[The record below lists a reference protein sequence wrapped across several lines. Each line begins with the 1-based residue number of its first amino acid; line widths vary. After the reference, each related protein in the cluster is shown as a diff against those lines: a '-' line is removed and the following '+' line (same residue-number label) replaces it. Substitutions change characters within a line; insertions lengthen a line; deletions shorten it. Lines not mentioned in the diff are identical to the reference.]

1 MASSASQT
9 GYQSDSSCGTKIER
23 GRKERNGEVATNL
36 EDLGTYASPEVQRCP
51 FPFLNKLLE
60 DAPVY
65 RDPGTGMYIVSRYD
79 DISYVNSNP
88 AIFSSRTPI
97 MINRQ
102 TSVSEEVARRYKE
115 RGWPEEHVLAFAD
128 PPEHTLHRAL
138 VDKVFTPS
146 YVKKLEPVALQI
158 VDDLIDGFIQAGE
171 TDLSSGFAVH
181 LPMYIISDQ
190 LGVARE
196 DYEQFKLW
204 STAWVDRNDPNCP
217 PDREL
222 MLTDR
227 MIDMQVYL
235 AARAREYENTPGDN
249 MLSRLVHAEVEGQ
262 RLTMGQLLMIAQ
274 LILVAGN
281 ETTTTG
287 ITTAMYMILSDST
300 LKARVLADPSVIP
313 QVIEEMLRAHAP
325 VPHQY
330 RFTTQETELAGVVI
344 PKDTVV
350 QISYLAGNY
359 DKARWECPEQIDV
372 DRKGVRN
379 HLAFGRGIHFCV
391 GNQLARMEM
400 RVAIGRLL
408 ERLADLRISEHHP
421 APKFMEHFQIH
432 ALESLHV
439 AFTPSER
446 RNA

>member
-1 MASSASQT
+1 MATVEAGLGS
-9 GYQSDSSCGTKIER
+9 YSD
-23 GRKERNGEVATNL
+23 
-36 EDLGTYASPEVQRCP
+36 PEVQRCP
-51 FPFLNKLLE
+51 FPFLTRLLE
-60 DAPVY
+60 EAPVY
-65 RDPGTGMYIVSRYD
+65 RDPGTGMFIVSRYD
-79 DISYVNSNP
+79 DINYVNSHP
-88 AIFSSRTPI
+88 EIFSSRTPI
-97 MINRQ
+97 MINRE
-102 TSVSEEVARRYKE
+102 TSVSEEVRRRYAE

-128 PPEHTLHRAL
+128 PPEHGLHRAL

-146 YVKKLEPVALQI
+146 YVKKLEPVALAI
-158 VDDLIDGFIQAGE
+158 VDGLIDGFIEAGE

-227 MIDMQVYL
+227 MIDMQNYL
-235 AARAREYENTPGDN
+235 AARAREYEADPQDN
-249 MLSRLVHAEVEGQ
+249 MLSRLVHAEVEGE
-262 RLTMGQLLMIAQ
+262 RLTMGQLLMVAQ

-287 ITTAMYMILSDST
+287 ITTATYMILRDQA
-300 LKARVLADPSVIP
+300 LRDRVLADPSLIP
-313 QVIEEMLRAHAP
+313 VVVEEMLRAHAP

-330 RFTTQETELAGVVI
+330 RFTTQDTELAGVAI
-344 PKDTVV
+344 LAGTVV
-350 QISYLAGNY
+350 QVSYLAGNY
-359 DKARWECPEQIDV
+359 DTAKWECPERINI

-400 RVAIGRLL
+400 RVAITRLL
-408 ERLADLRISEHHP
+408 ERLEDLRLSDQHP
-421 APKFMEHFQIH
+421 EPRFMEHFQIH

-439 AFTPSER
+439 SFTPGSQL
-446 RNA
+446 AA

>member
-1 MASSASQT
+1 MAT
-9 GYQSDSSCGTKIER
+9 
-23 GRKERNGEVATNL
+23 VA
-36 EDLGTYASPEVQRCP
+36 EDLGSYASPEVQRCP
-51 FPFLNKLLE
+51 FPFLNRLLE
-60 DAPVY
+60 EAPVY

-79 DISYVNSNP
+79 DINYVNSNP

-102 TSVSEEVARRYKE
+102 TSVSEEVARRYRE

-128 PPEHTLHRAL
+128 PPEHSLHRAL
-138 VDKVFTPS
+138 VDKVFTVS
-146 YVKKLEPVALQI
+146 YVKRLEPYALKI
-158 VDDLIDGFIQAGE
+158 VDDLIDGFIESGE

-196 DYEQFKLW
+196 DYEQFKVW
-204 STAWVDRNDPNCP
+204 STAWIDRNDPNCP

-235 AARAREYENTPGDN
+235 AARAREYESNPGDN
-249 MLSRLVHAEVEGQ
+249 MLSRLVYADVDGQ

-287 ITTAMYMILSDST
+287 ITSAMYMILSDPA
-300 LKARVLADPSVIP
+300 LKARVLADPGVIP
-313 QVIEEMLRAHAP
+313 AVIEEMLRAHAP

-330 RFTTQETELAGVVI
+330 RWTTRDTELDGVAI

-350 QISYLAGNY
+350 QVSYLAGNY
-359 DKARWECPEQIDV
+359 DKAKWECPEKIDI

-400 RVAIGRLL
+400 RVAIARLL
-408 ERLADLRISEHHP
+408 ERLKDLRISENHP
-421 APKFMEHFQIH
+421 TPSFIEHFQIH
-432 ALESLHV
+432 ALGSLNV
-439 AFTPSER
+439 SFAPGSR
-446 RNA
+446 SAA

>member
-1 MASSASQT
+1 MEIT
-9 GYQSDSSCGTKIER
+9 EH
-23 GRKERNGEVATNL
+23 
-36 EDLGTYASPEVQRCP
+36 DLGTYASAEVQRCP
-51 FPFLNKLLE
+51 FPFLNRLLDE
-60 DAPVY
+60 APVY

-79 DISYVNSNP
+79 DINYVNSHP
-88 AIFSSRTPI
+88 EIFSSKTPI

-102 TSVSEEVARRYKE
+102 TSVSEEVAKRYRE

-128 PPEHTLHRAL
+128 PPEHGLHRAL

-146 YVKKLEPVALQI
+146 YVKKLEPYALRL
-158 VDDLIDGFIQAGE
+158 VDELIDGFIEQGE
-171 TDLSSGFAVH
+171 TDLGSGFAVH

-217 PDREL
+217 ADREL

-227 MIDMQVYL
+227 MIDMQNYL
-235 AARAREYENTPGDN
+235 AARAREYEAAPNDN
-249 MLSRLVHAEVEGQ
+249 MLSRLVHAEVNGEK
-262 RLTMGQLLMIAQ
+262 LTMGQLLMIAQ

-287 ITTAMYMILSDST
+287 ITSAMYMVLSDPA
-300 LKARVLADPSVIP
+300 LKARLLSDPTMIP
-313 QVIEEMLRAHAP
+313 AVIEEMLRAHAP

-330 RFTTQETELAGVVI
+330 RYTTQDTELQGVSI
-344 PKDTVV
+344 PKGSVV
-350 QISYLAGNY
+350 QVSYLAGNY
-359 DKARWECPEQIDV
+359 DKAKWECPEKIDI

-400 RVAIGRLL
+400 RVAITRLL
-408 ERLADLRISEHHP
+408 ERLQNIRISDKHS

-432 ALESLHV
+432 ALESLNV
-439 AFTPSER
+439 TFTPGPR
-446 RNA
+446 IAG

>member
-1 MASSASQT
+1 MEIT
-9 GYQSDSSCGTKIER
+9 ED
-23 GRKERNGEVATNL
+23 
-36 EDLGTYASPEVQRCP
+36 DLGTYASGEVQRCP
-51 FPFLNKLLE
+51 FPFLNRLLE
-60 DAPVY
+60 EAPVY

-79 DISYVNSNP
+79 DIHYVNSHP
-88 AIFSSRTPI
+88 EIFSSKTPI

-102 TSVSEEVARRYKE
+102 TSVSEEVAKRYRE

-128 PPEHTLHRAL
+128 PPEHGLHRAL

-146 YVKKLEPVALQI
+146 YVKKLEPYALKL
-158 VDDLIDGFIQAGE
+158 VDELIDGFIEQGE
-171 TDLSSGFAVH
+171 TDLGSGFAVH

-196 DYEQFKLW
+196 DYEQFKVW

-227 MIDMQVYL
+227 MIDMQNYL
-235 AARAREYENTPGDN
+235 AARAREYEAAPNDN
-249 MLSRLVHAEVEGQ
+249 MLSRLVHAEVNGEK
-262 RLTMGQLLMIAQ
+262 LTMGQLLMIAQ

-287 ITTAMYMILSDST
+287 ITSAMYMILSDPV
-300 LKARVLADPSVIP
+300 LKARLLGDPTMIP
-313 QVIEEMLRAHAP
+313 AVIEEMLRAHAP

-330 RFTTQETELAGVVI
+330 RYTTQDTELQGVAI
-344 PKDTVV
+344 PKESVV
-350 QISYLAGNY
+350 QVSYLAGNY
-359 DKARWECPEQIDV
+359 DKAKWECPEKIDI
-372 DRKGVRN
+372 DRKGVRY

-400 RVAIGRLL
+400 RVAITRLL
-408 ERLADLRISEHHP
+408 ERLQNIQISDKHP

-432 ALESLHV
+432 ALESLNV
-439 AFTPSER
+439 TFTPGLR
-446 RNA
+446 IAG

>member
-1 MASSASQT
+1 MTIAEKDIGSYSSP
-9 GYQSDSSCGTKIER
+9 D
-23 GRKERNGEVATNL
+23 
-36 EDLGTYASPEVQRCP
+36 VQRCP
-51 FPFLNKLLE
+51 FPFLDRLLE
-60 DAPVY
+60 KAPVY
-65 RDPGTGMYIVSRYD
+65 RDEATNMVWVSRYE
-79 DISYVNSNP
+79 DINYVNSHP
-88 AIFSSRTPI
+88 EIFSSRTPI
-97 MINRQ
+97 MINRK

-146 YVKKLEPVALQI
+146 YTKQLEPYALAI
-158 VDDLIDGFIQAGE
+158 VDELIDGFIEDGE

-196 DYEQFKLW
+196 DYEQFKFW
-204 STAWVDRNDPNCP
+204 SNAWVDRNDPNCP
-217 PDREL
+217 PEREL

-227 MIDMQVYL
+227 MIDMQNYL
-235 AARAREYENTPGDN
+235 AERARHHEDN
-249 MLSRLVHAEVEGQ
+249 PSDNLISRLVHAEVDGK

-287 ITTAMYMILSDST
+287 ITSAMWMILKDSD
-300 LKARVLADPSVIP
+300 LEARVMAEPKLINS
-313 QVIEEMLRAHAP
+313 VIEEMLRAHAP
-325 VPHQY
+325 VPQQY
-330 RFTTQETELAGVVI
+330 RYTTCDTELAGVKI

-350 QISYLAGNY
+350 AVSYLAGNY
-359 DKARWECPEQIDV
+359 DERKWECPEQIDI

-400 RVAIGRLL
+400 RVAIKRLF
-408 ERLADLRISEHHP
+408 ERLENLHLSKKHP
-421 APKFMEHFQIH
+421 EPQWRAHFQIH

-439 AFTPSER
+439 QFTSG
-446 RNA
+446 AKQGG

>member
-1 MASSASQT
+1 MTSSAK
-9 GYQSDSSCGTKIER
+9 DFGTW
-23 GRKERNGEVATNL
+23 
-36 EDLGTYASPEVQRCP
+36 ASPEVQRCP
-51 FPFLNKLLE
+51 IPHLNRLLE
-60 DAPVY
+60 EAPVY
-65 RDPGTGMYIVSRYD
+65 RDEGTGMVWVSRYE
-79 DISYVNSNP
+79 DINFVNSNP
-88 AIFSSRTPI
+88 DIFSSRTPI
-97 MINRQ
+97 MINRK

-146 YVKKLEPVALQI
+146 YTKQLEPYALAI
-158 VDDLIDGFIQAGE
+158 IDDLIDGFIEDGE
-171 TDLSSGFAVH
+171 TDLSAGFAVH

-190 LGVARE
+190 LGVDRK

-204 STAWVDRNDPNCP
+204 SNAWVDRNDPNCP

-227 MIDMQVYL
+227 MIDMQNYL
-235 AARAREYENTPGDN
+235 AERARYYEANPSDN
-249 MLSRLVHAEVEGQ
+249 LISRLVHADVDGE
-262 RLTMGQLLMIAQ
+262 RLTMGQLLMVAQ

-287 ITTAMYMILSDST
+287 ITSAMWMILKDPA
-300 LKARVLADPSVIP
+300 LKERVMTEEKAVPA
-313 QVIEEMLRAHAP
+313 VIEEMLRAHAP
-325 VPHQY
+325 VPQQY
-330 RFTTQETELAGVVI
+330 RYTTQDTEIGGFPV
-344 PKDTVV
+344 PKDTIIAV
-350 QISYLAGNY
+350 SYLAGNY
-359 DKARWECPEQIDV
+359 DKAKWECPETIDI

-400 RVAIGRLL
+400 RVAIRRLL
-408 ERLADLRISEHHP
+408 ERLKDLRLSEKHP
-421 APKFMEHFQIH
+421 APQWMANFQVH

-439 AFTPSER
+439 QFTPG
-446 RNA
+446 AKQAG

>member
-1 MASSASQT
+1 MATVEAGLGS
-9 GYQSDSSCGTKIER
+9 YSD
-23 GRKERNGEVATNL
+23 
-36 EDLGTYASPEVQRCP
+36 PEVQRCP
-51 FPFLNKLLE
+51 FPFLTRLLE
-60 DAPVY
+60 EAPVY
-65 RDPGTGMYIVSRYD
+65 RDPGTGMFIVSRYD
-79 DISYVNSNP
+79 DINYVNSHP
-88 AIFSSRTPI
+88 EIFSSRTPI
-97 MINRQ
+97 MINRE
-102 TSVSEEVARRYKE
+102 TSVSEEVRRRYAE

-128 PPEHTLHRAL
+128 PPEHGLHRAL

-146 YVKKLEPVALQI
+146 YVKKLEPVALAI
-158 VDDLIDGFIQAGE
+158 VDGLIDGFIETGE
-171 TDLSSGFAVH
+171 TDLASGFAVH

-227 MIDMQVYL
+227 MIDMQNYL
-235 AARAREYENTPGDN
+235 AARAREYEVDPQDN
-249 MLSRLVHAEVEGQ
+249 MLSRLVHAEVEGE
-262 RLTMGQLLMIAQ
+262 RLTMGQLLMVAQ

-287 ITTAMYMILSDST
+287 ITTATYMILKDQA
-300 LKARVLADPSVIP
+300 LLDRVLADPALIP
-313 QVIEEMLRAHAP
+313 IVVEEMLRAHAP

-330 RFTTQETELAGVVI
+330 RFTTQDTELAGVAI
-344 PKDTVV
+344 PAGTVV

-359 DKARWECPEQIDV
+359 DKAKWECPERIDI

-400 RVAIGRLL
+400 RVAITRLL
-408 ERLADLRISEHHP
+408 ERLKDLRLSDHHP
-421 APKFMEHFQIH
+421 EPRFMEHFQIH

-439 AFTPSER
+439 SFTPGSQI
-446 RNA
+446 AG

>member
-1 MASSASQT
+1 MATVDA
-9 GYQSDSSCGTKIER
+9 
-23 GRKERNGEVATNL
+23 
-36 EDLGTYASPEVQRCP
+36 DLGSYATGEVQRCP
-51 FPFLNKLLE
+51 FPFLSRLLE
-60 DAPVY
+60 EAPVY

-79 DISYVNSNP
+79 DINYVNSNP
-88 AIFSSRTPI
+88 QIFSSRTPI
-97 MINRQ
+97 MINRK
-102 TSVSEEVARRYKE
+102 TAVSDEVQRRYAE
-115 RGWPEEHVLAFAD
+115 RGWPEEFVLAFAD
-128 PPEHTLHRAL
+128 PPEHSLHRGL

-146 YVKKLEPVALQI
+146 YVKKLEPTALAI
-158 VDDLIDGFIQAGE
+158 VDDLIDGFVEEGSTE
-171 TDLSSGFAVH
+171 LSSGFAVH

-204 STAWVDRNDPNCP
+204 STAWIDRNDPNCP
-217 PDREL
+217 PEREL

-227 MIDMQVYL
+227 MIDMQNYL
-235 AARAREYENTPGDN
+235 ATRAREYETSPSDN
-249 MLSRLVHAEVEGQ
+249 MLSRLVHAEIDGQ

-287 ITTAMYMILSDST
+287 ITTATYMILKDPA
-300 LKARVLADPSVIP
+300 LRNRVLADPSLVP
-313 QVIEEMLRAHAP
+313 AVVEEMLRSHAP

-330 RFTTQETELAGVVI
+330 RFTTQDTEVAGIPI
-344 PKDTVV
+344 PKDSIV
-350 QISYLAGNY
+350 QVSYLAGNY
-359 DKARWECPEQIDV
+359 DKAKWECPERIDI

-400 RVAIGRLL
+400 RVAIARLL
-408 ERLADLRISEHHP
+408 ERLKDLRLSDSHP
-421 APKFMEHFQIH
+421 EPQFMEHFQIH

-439 AFTPSER
+439 SFTPGSR
-446 RNA
+446 LAA

>member
-1 MASSASQT
+1 MAT
-9 GYQSDSSCGTKIER
+9 VT
-23 GRKERNGEVATNL
+23 
-36 EDLGTYASPEVQRCP
+36 EDLGSYASPEVQQCP
-51 FPFLNKLLE
+51 FPFLNRLLE
-60 DAPVY
+60 EAPVY
-65 RDPGTGMYIVSRYD
+65 HDSGTGMYIVSRYD
-79 DISYVNSNP
+79 DISYINSHP
-88 AIFSSRTPI
+88 EVFSSRTPI

-102 TSVSEEVARRYKE
+102 TSVSDEVARRYRD

-128 PPEHTLHRAL
+128 PPEHNMHRAL

-146 YVKKLEPVALQI
+146 YVKKLEPYALGI
-158 VDDLIDGFIQAGE
+158 VDDLIDGFIESGKTELGA
-171 TDLSSGFAVH
+171 GFAVH

-227 MIDMQVYL
+227 MIDMQNYL
-235 AARAREYENTPGDN
+235 AARAREYEANPSDN
-249 MLSRLVHAEVEGQ
+249 MLSRLVQADVDGE

-287 ITTAMYMILSDST
+287 ITNAMFMILSDPE
-300 LKARVLADPSVIP
+300 LQARVTADPKLVP
-313 QVIEEMLRAHAP
+313 LVIEEMLRAHAP

-330 RFTTQETELAGVVI
+330 RFTTEETELAGVSI
-344 PKDTVV
+344 PKGSVV

-359 DKARWECPEQIDV
+359 DKAKWECPEKIDI

-400 RVAIGRLL
+400 RVAITRLL
-408 ERLADLRISEHHP
+408 ERLVDIRLSADHP
-421 APKFMEHFQIH
+421 APEFVPHFQIH
-432 ALESLHV
+432 ALGSLNV
-439 AFTPSER
+439 TFTPGKR
-446 RNA
+446 LAA

>member
-1 MASSASQT
+1 MAT
-9 GYQSDSSCGTKIER
+9 IND
-23 GRKERNGEVATNL
+23 
-36 EDLGTYASPEVQRCP
+36 DLGSYASPDVQRCP
-51 FPFLNKLLE
+51 FPFLKRLLE
-60 DAPVY
+60 EAPVY

-79 DISYVNSNP
+79 DINYVNSHP
-88 AIFSSRTPI
+88 EIFSSRTPI

-102 TSVSEEVARRYKE
+102 TSVSEEVARRYRE

-138 VDKVFTPS
+138 VDKVFTPR
-146 YVKKLEPVALQI
+146 YVKKLEPYALQI
-158 VDDLIDGFIQAGE
+158 VDDLIDGFIESGK

-181 LPMYIISDQ
+181 LPMYIIADQ

-217 PDREL
+217 PEREL

-235 AARAREYENTPGDN
+235 AARAREYEANPSDN
-249 MLSRLVHAEVEGQ
+249 MLSRLVHADVNGE

-287 ITTAMYMILSDST
+287 ITTAMYMILSDPAI
-300 LKARVLADPSVIP
+300 KARVLADPGVIP
-313 QVIEEMLRAHAP
+313 QVIEEMLRSHAP

-330 RFTTQETELAGVVI
+330 RYTTQDTELAGVPI
-344 PKDTVV
+344 PKNTVV

-359 DKARWECPEQIDV
+359 DTARWECPEKIDI

-400 RVAIGRLL
+400 RVAIGRLM
-408 ERLADLRISEHHP
+408 ERLQDLRISEDHP
-421 APKFMEHFQIH
+421 APRFMEHFQIH

-439 AFTPSER
+439 AFTPGKR
-446 RNA
+446 RAA

>member
-1 MASSASQT
+1 MASIS
-9 GYQSDSSCGTKIER
+9 
-23 GRKERNGEVATNL
+23 
-36 EDLGTYASPEVQRCP
+36 EDLGSYASPEVQRCP
-51 FPFLNKLLE
+51 VPFLTRLLE
-60 DAPVY
+60 EAPVY

-79 DISYVNSNP
+79 DISYVNAHP
-88 AIFSSRTPI
+88 EVFSSRTPI

-102 TSVSEEVARRYKE
+102 TSVSDEVARRYRD

-128 PPEHTLHRAL
+128 PPEHSLHRAL

-146 YVKKLEPVALQI
+146 YVKKLEPIALQI
-158 VDDLIDGFIQAGE
+158 VDDLIDGFIASGE

-204 STAWVDRNDPNCP
+204 STAWIDRNDPNCP
-217 PDREL
+217 PEREL

-235 AARAREYENTPGDN
+235 AARAREYETDPGDN
-249 MLSRLVHAEVEGQ
+249 MLSRLVHAEVDGQ

-287 ITTAMYMILSDST
+287 ITTAMYMILQDPA
-300 LKARVLADPSVIP
+300 LKARVLGDPGVIP

-330 RFTTQETELAGVVI
+330 RYTTQDTELAGVSI
-344 PKDTVV
+344 PKGTVV

-359 DKARWECPEQIDV
+359 DTARWECPGQIDI

-408 ERLADLRISEHHP
+408 ERLKDLRISNRHP
-421 APKFMEHFQIH
+421 EPRFMEHFQIH
-432 ALESLHV
+432 ALESLNV
-439 AFTPSER
+439 AFTPGER
-446 RNA
+446 RAA